1 MTVAVVIPWQGG
13 CPYREQALTW
23 VRDRWAKR
31 HPSWPVLL
39 GVAPDGSWCKA
50 DAVVDALA
58 RTDADIIVVADGDV
72 WCDQVADAVA
82 AVESGARWAVPHGNV
97 HRLTEDAT
105 TAVLVGTLPDVALP
119 VEQAPY
125 LGVPG
130 GGIVAL
136 SAETFWSVPLDPR
149 FEGWGGEDEAWGLA
163 LEKLAGSPRWG
174 DAPLW
179 HLWHPPQPR
188 RNRHVGS
195 PQNQALLVRYQTV
208 RTPAGM
214 RSLVDEAR
222 RML

>member
-1 MTVAVVIPWQGG
+1 MSVAVVIPWRGG
-13 CPYREQALTW
+13 CPHRERALTL
-23 VRDRWAKR
+23 VRDRWAAY

-39 GVAPDGSWCKA
+39 GSVSDGLWCKA

-72 WCDQVADAVA
+72 WCDQVAAAVT
-82 AVESGARWAVPHGNV
+82 AVESGAGWAVPHRDV
-97 HRLTEDAT
+97 HRLTRDAT
-105 TAVLVGTLPDVALP
+105 TAVLGGMDPVMLP
-119 VEQAPY
+119 VEQVPY

-130 GGIVAL
+130 GGIVVMPTG
-136 SAETFWSVPLDPR
+136 TFWSVPLDPR
-149 FEGWGGEDEAWGLA
+149 FLGWGGEDEAWGLA
-163 LEKLAGSPRWG
+163 LEKLAGSPWRG

-195 PQNQALLVRYQTV
+195 AQNQALLVRYQTV

-214 RSLVDEAR
+214 RALVDEAR

>member
-1 MTVAVVIPWQGG
+1 
-13 CPYREQALTW
+13 
-23 VRDRWAKR
+23 
-31 HPSWPVLL
+31 VLL
-39 GVAPDGSWCKA
+39 GAEPDGPWCKA

-58 RTDADIIVVADGDV
+58 RTDADTIVIADGDV
-72 WCDQVADAVA
+72 WCDWVADAVA
-82 AVESGARWAVPHGNV
+82 AVEAGARWAVPHGNV
-97 HRLTEDAT
+97 CRLAEDAT
-105 TAVLVGTLPDVALP
+105 AAVLGGDAPGVVLP

-130 GGIVAL
+130 GGIVVIP
-136 SAETFWSVPLDPR
+136 AETFWSIPLDPR
-149 FEGWGGEDEAWGLA
+149 FLGWGGEDEAWGLA
-163 LEKLAGSPRWG
+163 LEKLVGSPWRG
-174 DAPLW
+174 AMPLY

-208 RTPAGM
+208 RTPDGM